1 MLTLTLNWTEKAET
15 VVSANIM
22 WSPAS
27 QMQEQIRTHQV
38 VTPALPRSDHNFSG
52 FSVAVGTNI

>member
-38 VTPALPRSDHNFSG
+38 VSLALARSDHNFQY
-52 FSVAVGTNI
+52 FLVAVVIIM

>member
-38 VTPALPRSDHNFSG
+38 VKLALARSDHNFSE
-52 FSVAVGTNI
+52 FSVAVGVEM

>member
-15 VVSANIM
+15 VVSAKLT
-22 WSPAS
+22 WSPAA

-38 VTPALPRSDHNFSG
+38 LNQTTIASSLFYCHQIF
-52 FSVAVGTNI
+52 